1 MSLCLS
7 TELCLLCRLLAP
19 RVASPPP
26 QLSQTSLYS
35 SVKWAQA
42 GLYTADPLPTAFQ
55 SLRLCPTAPD
65 VGTVPLL
72 AVETQA

>member
-7 TELCLLCRLLAP
+7 TELCLLWRMLAP
-19 RVASPPP
+19 RVAFPPP

-42 GLYTADPLPTAFQ
+42 GLYTVDPLPTAFQ
-55 SLRLCPTAPD
+55 
-65 VGTVPLL
+65 PLPNSPRCGDSSPY
-72 AVETQA
+72 